1 MTPDEQLERLDAE
14 LDRLKSEHPNVPG
27 ILRLTNNCLRACSK
41 WRWEQHGW
49 TLSDGE
55 ACAIMNGDDKQQRT
69 ALSSDPQRAHDSQGP
84 VCSRRRCAGGRVGL
98 LTVAAPQIIPLQV
111 PGVSP
116 PRKTTTR

>member
-69 ALSSDPQRAHDSQGP
+69 ALLSILK
-84 VCSRRRCAGGRVGL
+84 GRMIHKV
-98 LTVAAPQIIPLQV
+98 QFV
-111 PGVSP
+111 PGVDVLEVVSDS
-116 PRKTTTR
+116 